1 MSQVRHLNI
10 HAHLCFI
17 ALIQDIKHLFR
28 VVSNFDGIKVDF
40 FLSKLLYLLLYNS
53 ALGVT
58 LRIIVTAS
66 VVVLC
71 SVARSVGNK
80 NSILALRLPVLLER
94 ILKTSRHIFWQVST
108 TRGSQLF
115 QEILTSGNVITKA
128 KDF

>member
-1 MSQVRHLNI
+1 MSQVRHLYI

-17 ALIQDIKHLFR
+17 ALIKDSKHLLR
-28 VVSNFDGIKVDF
+28 VVSNLDGVKVDF
-40 FLSKLLYLLLYNS
+40 FLSKLLDLFLYNS

-58 LRIIVTAS
+58 LRIIITAS

-71 SVARSVGNK
+71 SVAWSVGNK
-80 NSILALRLPVLLER
+80 NGILALRLPVLLER
-94 ILKTSRHIFWQVST
+94 IFKTSRHIFWQVST

-115 QEILTSGNVITKA
+115 QEILTSGNVIAKA